1 MGADIYLDGQFWGWC
16 SGPGSCQLNPN
27 MPSIRGWPRF
37 DPLPGTSKRWP
48 EHHQGIV
55 FRSGVVQQEAG
66 AAERKTP
73 TTVIDTGL

>member
-1 MGADIYLDGQFWGWC
+1 LTK
-16 SGPGSCQLNPN
+16 PTRLL
-27 MPSIRGWPRF
+27 GWPGNERKSASLRF

-55 FRSGVVQQEAG
+55 FRFGVVQQEAG

-73 TTVIDTGL
+73 TTIIDTGL